1 MASQVINLI
10 YDGWFLSQ
18 AYNPQDMASAFH
30 WVKVKAV
37 CYATENEDLIHDVM
51 MELTG
56 AEDDECFDVDISEGL
71 HGNPITVIDVNLK
84 HSKEF
89 ERLFKNI
96 GIEPLKD
103 VLDHIEERVDDD
115 CILYMRLDK
124 QKAVGGVYEISHSGD
139 VISITAKVVAHPAKK
154 EIAVENAKQYLTR
167 FALPSGQ
174 APSSQ

>member
-1 MASQVINLI
+1 MASV
-10 YDGWFLSQ
+10 
-18 AYNPQDMASAFH
+18 FH

-89 ERLFKNI
+89 ERLFRNI
-96 GIEPLKD
+96 GAGPLQD
-103 VLDHIEERVDDD
+103 VLDHIGDRVDDD

-124 QKAVGGVYEISHSGD
+124 QKAVGGTYEISHSGD

-154 EIAVENAKQYLTR
+154 EIAVENARNYLTR
-167 FALPSGQ
+167 MVLPSEQ
-174 APSSQ
+174 APSSE

>member
-1 MASQVINLI
+1 MASV
-10 YDGWFLSQ
+10 
-18 AYNPQDMASAFH
+18 FH

-56 AEDDECFDVDISEGL
+56 VEDDECFDVDISEGL
-71 HGNPITVIDVNLK
+71 HGNPITVIDANLK

-89 ERLFKNI
+89 ERLFRNI
-96 GIEPLKD
+96 GPEPLKD

-124 QKAVGGVYEISHSGD
+124 QKAVQGVYEISHSGD
-139 VISITAKVVAHPAKK
+139 VISVTAKIVAHPAKK
-154 EIAVENAKQYLTR
+154 EIAVKNAKEYLTR
-167 FALPSGQ
+167 MLLPSER

>member
-1 MASQVINLI
+1 MVINLI
-10 YDGWFLSQ
+10 YGRMVFITGIQSSG
-18 AYNPQDMASAFH
+18 MASAFH

-89 ERLFKNI
+89 ERLFSNI
-96 GIEPLKD
+96 GAGPLKD

-124 QKAVGGVYEISHSGD
+124 QKAVGGVYEISHTGD